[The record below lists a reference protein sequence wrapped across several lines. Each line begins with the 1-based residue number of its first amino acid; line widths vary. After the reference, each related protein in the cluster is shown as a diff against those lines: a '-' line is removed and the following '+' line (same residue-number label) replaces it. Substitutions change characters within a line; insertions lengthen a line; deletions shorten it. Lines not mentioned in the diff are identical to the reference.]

1 LSENNPE
8 KLLGK
13 GPEIDQN
20 AFAPLNPTLANT
32 KSSSGPVYTTV
43 SQKKRYITIS
53 GIESDTSCQEYQ
65 WPEFGIKELGDN
77 ASDFHKVSYPNA
89 TANER
94 KIAIKLIIDTITG
107 QPF

>member
-1 LSENNPE
+1 M
-8 KLLGK
+8 LL
-13 GPEIDQN
+13 P
-20 AFAPLNPTLANT
+20 PL
-32 KSSSGPVYTTV
+32 
-43 SQKKRYITIS
+43 KRYITIS